1 MELERLESFTWTDS
15 GQLAEVYPAPIV
27 QGGFLLILP

>member
-15 GQLAEVYPAPIV
+15 GQLAEVYPVPR
-27 QGGFLLILP
+27 LLFKVGVS